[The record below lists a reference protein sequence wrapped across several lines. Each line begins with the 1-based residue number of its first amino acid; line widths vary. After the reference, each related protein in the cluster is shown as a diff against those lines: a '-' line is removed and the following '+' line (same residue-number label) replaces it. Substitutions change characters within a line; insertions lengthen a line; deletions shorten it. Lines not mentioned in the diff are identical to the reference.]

1 MALLGVDLGE
11 RRIGLAVAEGE
22 PPRAV
27 PLTTLPRRASVA
39 ADVAD
44 LARIVTE
51 RGIVELVIGLPFE
64 ASGIE
69 GPQARS
75 TRAWADEVGRLLALP
90 LAYRDERLTSHLA
103 EGRGGAAKRGRSG
116 GPPTPAQRRARR
128 ERVDR
133 EAATIILQD
142 ELDARSRE
150 SASERDRENAT
161 ESAAERDRETAHESA
176 PERADVP
183 ERRVD
188 SAR

>member
-103 EGRGGAAKRGRSG
+103 EGRVGAAKRGSLNSSNRMSAMYRVVSRPTKSSSVN
-116 GPPTPAQRRARR
+116 GP
-128 ERVDR
+128 
-133 EAATIILQD
+133 IG
-142 ELDARSRE
+142 
-150 SASERDRENAT
+150 
-161 ESAAERDRETAHESA
+161 
-176 PERADVP
+176 
-183 ERRVD
+183 
-188 SAR
+188 

>member
-103 EGRGGAAKRGRSG
+103 EGRVGAAKRGRSG
-116 GPPTPAQRRARR
+116 GPPTPAQRRAPRLHFQVIGFR
-128 ERVDR
+128 GRLGGLLGISRV
-133 EAATIILQD
+133 
-142 ELDARSRE
+142 
-150 SASERDRENAT
+150 
-161 ESAAERDRETAHESA
+161 H
-176 PERADVP
+176 PPDVP
-183 ERRVD
+183 EFD
-188 SAR
+188 SADLRDFGRGFVTTAR